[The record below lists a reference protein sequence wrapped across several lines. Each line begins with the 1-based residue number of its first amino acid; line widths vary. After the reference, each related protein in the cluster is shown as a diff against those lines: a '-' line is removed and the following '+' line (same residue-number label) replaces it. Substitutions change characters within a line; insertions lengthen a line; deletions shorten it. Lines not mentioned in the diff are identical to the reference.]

1 MTYKLRF
8 QELAWG
14 EWEKLDT
21 TIRERF
27 KKKLSERLQNPRVPT
42 AALSSM
48 KNCYKIKLRDVG
60 YRLIYQVEDNILYLL
75 LRLVSVIKVKFIK
88 LQKRGCNDWLFAINR
103 ALAVFLKF

>member
-8 QELAWG
+8 QELALE

-21 TIRERF
+21 KTRERF
-27 KKKLSERLQNPRVPT
+27 KKKLLERLENPRVSS

-60 YRLIYQVEDNILYLL
+60 YRLIYQVEDEIVF
-75 LRLVSVIKVKFIK
+75 VSVIAIGRRDKNKVYKAAE
-88 LQKRGCNDWLFAINR
+88 LR
-103 ALAVFLKF
+103 LK

>member
-27 KKKLSERLQNPRVPT
+27 KKKLAERLQNPRVPT
-42 AALSSM
+42 AALSTM

-60 YRLIYQVEDNILYLL
+60 YRLIYQVEDNIVT
-75 LRLVSVIKVKFIK
+75 VSVIAIGKRDKSKVYQVAKAR
-88 LQKRGCNDWLFAINR
+88 LQ
-103 ALAVFLKF
+103 

>member
-8 QELAWG
+8 QELALI
-14 EWEKLDT
+14 EWEKLDA

-27 KKKLSERLQNPRVPT
+27 KKKLAERLQNPRVPT

-60 YRLIYQVEDNILYLL
+60 YRLIYQVEDNIVS
-75 LRLVSVIKVKFIK
+75 VSVIAIGKREKDKVYK
-88 LQKRGCNDWLFAINR
+88 LAKARLQ
-103 ALAVFLKF
+103 

>member
-8 QELAWG
+8 QELAWA

-27 KKKLSERLQNPRVPT
+27 KKKLVERLQNPRVPT

-60 YRLIYQVEDNILYLL
+60 YRLIYQVEDNVISVCVIAIGKREKDKVYKLAKA
-75 LRLVSVIKVKFIK
+75 RL
-88 LQKRGCNDWLFAINR
+88 Q
-103 ALAVFLKF
+103 

>member
-8 QELAWG
+8 QELALA
-14 EWEKLDT
+14 EWKKLDA

-27 KKKLSERLQNPRVPT
+27 KKKLVERLQNPRVPT

-60 YRLIYQVEDNILYLL
+60 YRLIYQVEDNIVS
-75 LRLVSVIKVKFIK
+75 VSVIAIGKREKNEVYK
-88 LQKRGCNDWLFAINR
+88 LAKARLQ
-103 ALAVFLKF
+103 

>member
-8 QELAWG
+8 QELALI
-14 EWEKLDT
+14 EWEKLDA

-27 KKKLSERLQNPRVPT
+27 KKKLVERLQNPRVPT

-60 YRLIYQVEDNILYLL
+60 YRLIYQVEDNTIS
-75 LRLVSVIKVKFIK
+75 VSVIAIGKREKAKVYK
-88 LQKRGCNDWLFAINR
+88 LAKARLQ
-103 ALAVFLKF
+103 

>member
-8 QELAWG
+8 QELAWA
-14 EWEKLDT
+14 EQEKLDA

-27 KKKLSERLQNPRVPT
+27 KKKLVERLQNPRVPT

-60 YRLIYQVEDNILYLL
+60 YRLIYQVEDNVIS
-75 LRLVSVIKVKFIK
+75 VSVIAIGKREKDKVYK
-88 LQKRGCNDWLFAINR
+88 LAKARLQ
-103 ALAVFLKF
+103 

>member
-8 QELAWG
+8 QELALI

-27 KKKLSERLQNPRVPT
+27 KKKLVERLQNPRVPA

-60 YRLIYQVEDNILYLL
+60 YRLIYQVEDNIVF
-75 LRLVSVIKVKFIK
+75 VSVIAIGKRDKSKVYESAKSRLTAK
-88 LQKRGCNDWLFAINR
+88 KND
-103 ALAVFLKF
+103 